1 MKIEFSAEELLNENV
16 CQWCSSRKNCPLKDK
31 IAGKEFCPSF
41 EFDKT
46 QKARHDKWNHARQKV
61 ALLHALLVSDKP
73 HDFRDPEFR
82 EWVKQTLE
90 GRVQ

>member
-1 MKIEFSAEELLNENV
+1 
-16 CQWCSSRKNCPLKDK
+16 
-31 IAGKEFCPSF
+31 
-41 EFDKT
+41 
-46 QKARHDKWNHARQKV
+46 V